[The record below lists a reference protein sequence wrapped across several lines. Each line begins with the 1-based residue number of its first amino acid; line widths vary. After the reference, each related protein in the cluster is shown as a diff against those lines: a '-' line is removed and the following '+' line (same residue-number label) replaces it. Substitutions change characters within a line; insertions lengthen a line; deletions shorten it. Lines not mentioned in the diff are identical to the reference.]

1 MKIKFIVAFVLITIG
16 FSCKKE
22 NMFDLFKTTGKI
34 VTQKRELTGFN
45 CIYLTDKIDL
55 YLTQDS
61 TFKIEVEAG
70 SNLQSLI
77 KTELDGETLKV
88 HNDNRQNWVRGYKH
102 KVKIYVSAP
111 YFKYINNNGVGT
123 IQSVNTITQN
133 LITIRTSNSGDLKL
147 NVNTNEILASAH
159 GNGDIYLTG
168 VTKSF
173 ESNFTGTN
181 FLYAKDLKI
190 LNYVYLNDVSIG
202 NAYLNAP
209 ENGSMDIKI
218 ERDGNIYYTGNP
230 SNIVLTRIGKGNLI
244 KE

>member
-1 MKIKFIVAFVLITIG
+1 
-16 FSCKKE
+16 
-22 NMFDLFKTTGKI
+22 MFDLFKSTGKI
-34 VTQKRELTGFN
+34 ITQKREVTGFN

-61 TFKIEVEAG
+61 NFKVEVEAG

-111 YFKYINNNGVGT
+111 YFKHINNNSVGT
-123 IQSVNTITQN
+123 IQSVNTINQN

-147 NVNTNEILASAH
+147 DVNTNKILSSAH

-168 VTKSF
+168 ITNNL
-173 ESNFTGTN
+173 ESDFTGTN

-190 LNYVYLNDVSIG
+190 LNYVYLNNISIG
-202 NAYLNAP
+202 HAYLTAP
-209 ENGSMDIKI
+209 ENGLMDIIIK
-218 ERDGNIYYTGNP
+218 RDGNIYYSGNP
-230 SNIVLTRIGKGNLI
+230 LKIVLTRIGKGNLI